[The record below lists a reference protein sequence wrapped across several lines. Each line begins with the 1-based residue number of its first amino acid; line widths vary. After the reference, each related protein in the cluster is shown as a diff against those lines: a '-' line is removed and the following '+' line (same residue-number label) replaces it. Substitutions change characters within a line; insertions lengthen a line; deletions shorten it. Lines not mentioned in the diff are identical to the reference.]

1 MQTALKQGCGQT
13 ATTQKKRDHVIMTS
27 SLVGVPGQQSVK
39 FYRFLSN
46 SNVCK
51 PLKINALYN
60 YIILTII
67 ELITPILNYHAKN
80 TPKSLV
86 RFYLFCTF
94 ANEFKKTNCYGTDR
108 AKNIKQGTKGNWDVR
123 STHPLLPRYEV

>member
-1 MQTALKQGCGQT
+1 VQQNGCVAGTKKENRQAVDFNIL
-13 ATTQKKRDHVIMTS
+13 ATS
-27 SLVGVPGQQSVK
+27 FVGVPGQQSVK

>member
-1 MQTALKQGCGQT
+1 MEAFLF
-13 ATTQKKRDHVIMTS
+13 S
-27 SLVGVPGQQSVK
+27 VGVLGQQSVK
-39 FYRFLSN
+39 SYRFLSN
-46 SNVCK
+46 LNVCK
-51 PLKINALYN
+51 SLKINALYN
-60 YIILTII
+60 YIILTVI

-94 ANEFKKTNCYGTDR
+94 ANELKKTNCYGTDR

-123 STHPLLPRYEV
+123 STHPLLPRITLTEIKPKN